1 MTTWIV
7 FLFLLTIAAFWGTT
21 RQDADEL
28 ANTAHARPAAVLV
41 TYHAAASRACNAG
54 CPDGVVPSG
63 SVYVQMPSM
72 FQGNWTQV
80 ENIGYRSFAVTGI
93 DPISNLPTHYVVT
106 ALQNPAND
114 RGRQINAQVM
124 DWLYT
129 NLRVDLLAYTGTY
142 DAASGRM
149 TNRATLAQVGADGNT
164 LPVRNLVFP
173 TGDGGLGLPTGTPM
187 MITRIPP
194 FP

>member
-7 FLFLLTIAAFWGTT
+7 FIFLLTVAAFWGTT

-28 ANTAHARPAAVLV
+28 AESAYARPAAVLV

-54 CPDGVVPSG
+54 CTDGPVPSA
-63 SVYVQMPSM
+63 SVYIQMPSM
-72 FQGNWTQV
+72 FQGSWSQIQ
-80 ENIGYRSFAVTGI
+80 NIGYRSFAATGI
-93 DPISNLPTHYVVT
+93 DPISGLNTHYVVT

-114 RGRQINAQVM
+114 RGRQVNAQVM
-124 DWLYT
+124 DWLYK
-129 NLRVDLLAYTGTY
+129 NLTIDVLAYTGTY
-142 DAASGRM
+142 DAPSGRM
-149 TNRATLAQVGADGNT
+149 TNRATLAQVGADGHP

-173 TGDGGLGLPTGTPM
+173 IGDGGLGLPSGTPM
-187 MITRIPP
+187 IVTRIPP